1 MRPDFRSLLRVIAI
15 LGGALLALVVVL
27 GGALLATA
35 LALVTAGRSAGRSAA
50 SPTPTPARRPRRR
63 LVLEQATAVAAVLGL
78 MVFGG
83 ATASKV
89 AAHFNGT
96 PNSTIASA
104 TGPVGGGTTYSG
116 RFATPGDV
124 DYYYFTTTKPNVTLH
139 FTVRNTLASCHS
151 GNCQLYATLID
162 TAGQQLGGEGST
174 AGTGPVGFAGSGYAT
189 DAIDW
194 TFPTA
199 GRYLLVFDSDG
210 NLPSYRFSISP
221 SDGLAPGISASTVPG
236 PLFRSLSVPS
246 PQHSPRVR
254 ASLTLLLTRSTVR
267 LELRRTVRHRSV
279 RAGGVT
285 RSGLGRG
292 RVSLKVPLNAA
303 ARAAVKAGGGGVR
316 MTFGARI
323 TAGGRSA
330 TASRSVLV
338 R

>member
-1 MRPDFRSLLRVIAI
+1 MIV
-15 LGGALLALVVVL
+15 
-27 GGALLATA
+27 
-35 LALVTAGRSAGRSAA
+35 
-50 SPTPTPARRPRRR
+50 
-63 LVLEQATAVAAVLGL
+63 
-78 MVFGG
+78 GG
-83 ATASKV
+83 ATASTV

-116 RFATPGDV
+116 RFATSGDV
-124 DYYYFTTTKPNVTLH
+124 DYYHFTTTRPNVTLH
-139 FTVRNTLASCHS
+139 FTVRNTLASCNN

-162 TAGQQLGGEGST
+162 TVARQLGGEGST

-210 NLPSYRFSISP
+210 DRPSYRFFISP
-221 SDGLAPGISASTVPG
+221 SDGLAPGIPAFPG

-246 PQHSPRVR
+246 PQFSPRVR
-254 ASLTLLLTRSTVR
+254 AFLTLLQARSTVR
-267 LELRRTVRHRSV
+267 LELWRTVRYRSV
-279 RAGGVT
+279 LAGYVT
-285 RSGLGRG
+285 RSSLGGG
-292 RVSLKVPLNAA
+292 RVSLTVPLNVA
-303 ARAAVKAGGGGVR
+303 ARAAVNSRGGGVR
-316 MTFGARI
+316 MTLRARV